1 MEELDDLL
9 EKYKKS
15 RKSFLYGTDFTAEKR
30 CIWRGIKSGSTHCS
44 GIYYGAFADI
54 SNAFP
59 SFMTI
64 SRIFKYSCF
73 HVFHIIYPEES
84 IWKSIPSQMKMFKI
98 FPDFIQE
105 SSIMKVF
112 LSN

>member
-15 RKSFLYGTDFTAEKR
+15 RKSVLYGTDLTAEKR
-30 CIWRGIKSGSTHCS
+30 CIWRGTKSGSTHCY
-44 GIYYGAFADI
+44 GIYYGALADI

-59 SFMTI
+59 SFMTV

-73 HVFHIIYPEES
+73 HIFHIIYPEES
-84 IWKSIPSQMKMFKI
+84 TWKSILSQMKMFNI
-98 FPDFIQE
+98 FPGFIQKP
-105 SSIMKVF
+105 SITKIF